1 MSLLALPAPR
11 SREIARARA
20 RTTRNVNDD
29 AVEDSSSRAT
39 EESLERALANASARA
54 RECAVRVVELER
66 SNSELAVR
74 CGRAEARAKALGER
88 LEERARGAGGT
99 ASAETMSARC
109 EALERANEKLTLAW
123 RERSERADELEGALE
138 ASRRVSAE
146 RAAAKTETVG
156 GEDERAE
163 RREREIG
170 RLRRELSKQAQ
181 VIADAYRDEL
191 MRLQKELKA
200 SEVRCEAL
208 QRENEALRLRDEK
221 LPRTYESPYTYAK
234 FSSKH
239 DAASSP
245 ARAPL
250 TPLSENVSSPRRSSV
265 FDRLSTPKRIAA
277 ATHRSPR
284 SVR

>member
-1 MSLLALPAPR
+1 
-11 SREIARARA
+11 
-20 RTTRNVNDD
+20 
-29 AVEDSSSRAT
+29 
-39 EESLERALANASARA
+39 
-54 RECAVRVVELER
+54 
-66 SNSELAVR
+66 
-74 CGRAEARAKALGER
+74 
-88 LEERARGAGGT
+88 
-99 ASAETMSARC
+99 
-109 EALERANEKLTLAW
+109 
-123 RERSERADELEGALE
+123 
-138 ASRRVSAE
+138 
-146 RAAAKTETVG
+146 
-156 GEDERAE
+156 
-163 RREREIG
+163 
-170 RLRRELSKQAQ
+170 
-181 VIADAYRDEL
+181 